1 MLLMR
6 RLALPL
12 GVLSIMLWLAS
23 YSWLLGLTPPTR
35 WLAPDTSPWLVA
47 EIAAAGTG
55 AVSLVAG
62 LLIARSSRG
71 KALRAA
77 RLAMASGGFA
87 MAMSLLSI
95 AQPA

>member
-35 WLAPDTSPWLVA
+35 WLSPDTSPWLVA

-62 LLIARSSRG
+62 LLMASSSKG
-71 KALRAA
+71 KALRTA
-77 RLAMASGGFA
+77 RLAAASGGFA